1 MGLTVEYVIR
11 RVLLFVLIIW
21 VTASINFFVPRMAP
35 GDPIG
40 AIIGRMES
48 QSASVSGSKEMI
60 AEYRRMFGLDEPLH
74 VQYVKYLG
82 NLLRLDFG
90 YSLANFPAKTTDIIW
105 RGLPWT
111 MALLATTLLISF
123 TFGTLLGA
131 LLAWPGTP
139 RWVHWVAPVFMVL
152 GAIPGYLKAIIL
164 LSLLAF
170 TFPLFP
176 SFGTARVGSL
186 DTSFSLNRVVELVY
200 YSTLPALAIMLSSIG
215 GWALAMR
222 GMMVTTRGQDYLLLA
237 EAKGLP
243 PRQVFFRYGLR
254 NAILPQ
260 ITSLAIVLGQIVGGA
275 VLVELI
281 FSYPGIGYLLFRAI
295 TDKDLTM
302 IQAITFLIVLSAATC
317 MLIIDLI
324 YPRLDPRITYARR

>member
-1 MGLTVEYVIR
+1 MGLTVEYVVR
-11 RVLLFVLIIW
+11 RLLLFLLIVW
-21 VTASINFFVPRMAP
+21 VTATINFIVPRLAP

-48 QSASVSGSKEMI
+48 QSASVAGSKDMI
-60 AEYRRMFGLDEPLH
+60 AEYRRMFGLDDPLP

-82 NLLRLDFG
+82 NMVRLDFG
-90 YSLANFPAKTTDIIW
+90 YSLANFPAKTTDIIK

-111 MALLATTLLISF
+111 LGLLLTTTLLAF

-139 RWVHWVAPVFMVL
+139 RWLHWIAPVFMVL
-152 GAIPGYLKAIIL
+152 AAIPGYLKAIIL
-164 LSLLAF
+164 LFLFAF
-170 TFPLFP
+170 TFPIFP

-186 DTSFSLNRVVELVY
+186 EMGFSGGRVLELLY
-200 YSTLPALAIMLSSIG
+200 YSTLPALAIVLSSIG
-215 GWALAMR
+215 GWALGMR
-222 GMMVTTRGQDYLLLA
+222 GMMITTRGQDYLLLA

-243 PRQVFFRYGLR
+243 PRQIFFRYGLR

-260 ITSLAIVLGQIVGGA
+260 VTSLAIAIGHIVSGA
-275 VLVELI
+275 VLIEVI
-281 FSYPGIGYLLFRAI
+281 FSYPGIGYLLYRAI
-295 TDKDLTM
+295 ADKDLTM
-302 IQAITFLIVLSAATC
+302 IQAITFLLVLSVATC
-317 MLIIDLI
+317 MVIIDLI